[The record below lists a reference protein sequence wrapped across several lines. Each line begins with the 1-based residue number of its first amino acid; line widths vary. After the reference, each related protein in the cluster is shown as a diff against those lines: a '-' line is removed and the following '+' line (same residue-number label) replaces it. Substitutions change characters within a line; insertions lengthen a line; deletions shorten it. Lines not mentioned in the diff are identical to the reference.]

1 MNLSFGQSDSN
12 SNNFS
17 NSINSSLSFDTSED
31 EEGEI
36 NYNNSFDIK
45 EISGGNSNYNFNASG
60 KEVKITGG
68 KHTIV
73 IADHIEIV
81 QIIGCDKE
89 LHIKAPVDNIILL
102 GGKSVVY
109 IHNIDKVKVNK
120 LYIKGGDHKLEIL
133 SYVHKLEIYG
143 GKTDIKCNY
152 VSSKIDKIIAIGGIR
167 NFHFNATTN
176 KCQKI
181 AKGGICDFHTTE
193 PVEPPLDFIYKV
205 GGGSISPTLYNGK
218 KKDEICSICISN
230 YKKDEQVY
238 VLPCF
243 HIFHKDCLLAWFKGK
258 KDKFCPNCKYQV
270 KVKINS

>member
-1 MNLSFGQSDSN
+1 MNVLNFSFDSNSDSN
-12 SNNFS
+12 SVSDEQEADQIFNN
-17 NSINSSLSFDTSED
+17 
-31 EEGEI
+31 
-36 NYNNSFDIK
+36 DIETK
-45 EISGGNSNYNFNASG
+45 YIRNGNSDIIFNG
-60 KEVKITGG
+60 KVKLCQITGG
-68 KHTIV
+68 KHTIK
-73 IADHIEIV
+73 IANHIENLAMKARDREV
-81 QIIGCDKE
+81 
-89 LHIKAPVDNIILL
+89 HIKAPVDNIILL

-218 KKDEICSICISN
+218 KKDEICSICITN